1 MIASQIMELALP
13 LPCPRSTDKTS
24 NSVANRTPCLSFS
37 PDPEMGYVYRKKI
50 MVVVMRTGVSTL
62 TRDRRLTLK
71 GTPVDDANLQLRR
84 GSLIEVVLGWAGA

>member
-1 MIASQIMELALP
+1 
-13 LPCPRSTDKTS
+13 
-24 NSVANRTPCLSFS
+24 
-37 PDPEMGYVYRKKI
+37 MGYVYRKKI

-62 TRDRRLTLK
+62 ARDRRLTLK